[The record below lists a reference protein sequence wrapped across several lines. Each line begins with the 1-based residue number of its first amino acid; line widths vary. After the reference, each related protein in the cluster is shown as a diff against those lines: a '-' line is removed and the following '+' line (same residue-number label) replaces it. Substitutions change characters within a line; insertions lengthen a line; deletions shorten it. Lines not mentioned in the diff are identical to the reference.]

1 MKWPLLWL
9 IRGYQST
16 ISRVLPPSCRFQP
29 TCSQYAYEAV
39 DRFGA
44 FKGSWL
50 AMRRLGRCRPGGG
63 SGFDP
68 VPERAPKPLRGSRTN
83 S

>member
-1 MKWPLLWL
+1 MKWPILWL
-9 IRGYQST
+9 IRAYQAT

-50 AMRRLGRCRPGGG
+50 AVKRLGRCRPGGS
-63 SGFDP
+63 SGYDP
-68 VPERAPKPLRGSRTN
+68 VPEKTSKRQRGGSVK